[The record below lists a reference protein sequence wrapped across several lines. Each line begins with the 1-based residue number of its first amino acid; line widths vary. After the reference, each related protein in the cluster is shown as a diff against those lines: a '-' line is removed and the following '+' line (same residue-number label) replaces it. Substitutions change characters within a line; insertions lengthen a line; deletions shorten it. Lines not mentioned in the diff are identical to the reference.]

1 MQVVI
6 LREEHLEVGLKNL
19 GFHEE
24 YMTRTKQ
31 KMSDFGEV
39 KSRKKVRGKNNGR
52 IVECAL
58 VLHTYAND

>member
-1 MQVVI
+1 
-6 LREEHLEVGLKNL
+6 
-19 GFHEE
+19 
-24 YMTRTKQ
+24 MTRTKQ

-58 VLHTYAND
+58 VLHTYVND